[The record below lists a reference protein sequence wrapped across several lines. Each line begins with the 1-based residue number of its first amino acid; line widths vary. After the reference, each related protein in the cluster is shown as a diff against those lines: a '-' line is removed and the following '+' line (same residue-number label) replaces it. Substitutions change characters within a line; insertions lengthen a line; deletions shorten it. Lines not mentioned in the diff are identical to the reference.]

1 MTELLNTNQ
10 KQEMQTVPDT
20 AMTIPAAKVN
30 PNWKPPMPEVQMEE
44 AYSAIRNTLE
54 HNDKGQVISSLQ
66 NVVIALQNDPI
77 LSGNIRRNL
86 FTEKLDI
93 NCELPWIRT
102 GTTLDDTDLSFLL
115 LHLEVH
121 YGIRADKPL
130 MHALRIIATNE
141 AFHPVREKLLS
152 LKWDGVPRVREALHH
167 FLGAENN
174 DYNENCLKVFMFGAV
189 NRVFRPGCK
198 FELMFVLVGGQ
209 GAGKTTFIRYLAM
222 NEDWFSDDIRNV
234 SDEKIFHRLN
244 GHWIMEMSEMVATAN
259 AKSIEEIKSFLSRDK
274 DFCRLPYD
282 RFGSDHPRQ
291 AVFAGTT
298 NRLDFLPQDRSGN
311 RRFMPVMVH
320 PELADCHILDNPD
333 ESRYYFEQMWAEIM
347 VLYQAGEYRTYLTK
361 EDEAYLKMEQEM
373 FSQEDTMAGRIF
385 AYMESF
391 EGDRLCSIQIY
402 KEGLD
407 HLTDEPKFYETKEI
421 CEIVN
426 NGIAAGNIT
435 GWQAFKGPRRFPKYG
450 NQRGWERVRIEP
462 APVPQPEQLGFIV
475 VDNEPDLPWK
485 DSH

>member
-1 MTELLNTNQ
+1 MTELLNTDQ
-10 KQEMQTVPDT
+10 DQIMQPESD
-20 AMTIPAAKVN
+20 AIMTIPAAKVN
-30 PNWKPPMPEVQMEE
+30 PNWEPPMPEEQMEK

-54 HNDKGQVISSLQ
+54 RNDKGQVISSLQ
-66 NVVIALQNDPI
+66 NVVIALQHDPI
-77 LSGNIRRNL
+77 LSGHIRRNL
-86 FTEKLDI
+86 FTEKMDI

-102 GTTLDDTDLSFLL
+102 GTTLDDTDLSFLM

-121 YGIRADKPL
+121 YGIRVDKPL
-130 MHALRIIATNE
+130 MHALRIAATTE
-141 AFHPVREKLLS
+141 AFHPVKERLLS

-167 FLGAENN
+167 FLGAEIN

-189 NRVFRPGCK
+189 NRVFHPGSK
-198 FELMFVLVGGQ
+198 FELMLVLVGGQ

-222 NEDWFSDDIRNV
+222 DEDWFSDDIRNM
-234 SDEKIFHRLN
+234 SDDKIFHRLN

-259 AKSIEEIKSFLSRDK
+259 AKSIEEIKSFLSRTK
-274 DFCRLPYD
+274 DFCRLAYD

-291 AVFAGTT
+291 TVFAGTT

-320 PELADCHILDNPD
+320 PELADCHILDNPE

-347 VLYQAGEYRTYLTK
+347 VSYLNGDYRTYLTK
-361 EDEAYLKMEQEM
+361 EDEAHLKMEQEM
-373 FSQEDTMAGRIF
+373 FSQEDTLAGRIF
-385 AYMESF
+385 AFIENY

-407 HLTDEPKFYETKEI
+407 HLTDDPKSFETRDI

-426 NGIAAGNIT
+426 NGIAMGYIT
-435 GWQAFKGPRRFPKYG
+435 GWRSFKNPRRLPKYG
-450 NQRGWERVRIEP
+450 NQRGWERERNAP
-462 APVPQPEQLGFIV
+462 APTPQPEQLGFTVIEN
-475 VDNEPDLPWK
+475 DPDLPWK
-485 DSH
+485 D